1 MKKKIAEDR
10 VVDIV
15 VYILLALIGIITLY
29 PFYYTVICSF
39 NDGLDLMKG
48 GVYLWPRKFT
58 LANFELFLG
67 DKEWQHAFRGKN
79 RSRSGSPDRLYQH
92 LQLCAFPE

>member
-29 PFYYTVICSF
+29 PF
-39 NDGLDLMKG
+39 
-48 GVYLWPRKFT
+48 
-58 LANFELFLG
+58 
-67 DKEWQHAFRGKN
+67 
-79 RSRSGSPDRLYQH
+79 
-92 LQLCAFPE
+92 